1 VNAIIKDRITS
12 RKRRLEKRL
21 DENDFSQDRS
31 RPMLG
36 GTGVRFEL
44 SGRACGTAYGGLG
57 LIRQLVDRLKLAGR
71 IDERLHLF
79 KRHLPYHE
87 SDHVLNLA
95 YNALCAGTCLEDLE
109 LRRQDEAYLNLL
121 DAERIPDPTTSGDFC
136 RRFRRHD
143 LRALQA
149 AYDEARKQVW
159 SEQPEEFFAEARIEA
174 DGTLV
179 ATDAE
184 CKEGID
190 YCAYKSVWGYHPL
203 VVTLANTGEVLRLLN
218 RSGNRPSHEGAAP
231 LLDER
236 IALCREA
243 GFKKILLR
251 GDTDFSQITHLDR
264 WHEQGDLEFVFGYD
278 ATAQLHIL
286 ADDLTVEAWK
296 PLQRPPKHP
305 IRAERRSKPAR
316 IKQAVVEARG
326 FKDVRLVD
334 EWVAEFDYRPH
345 ACRRTYRLVV
355 VRKNLRVS
363 EPKQDRLFG
372 QRPLSAGKRDRA
384 VERITSPAR
393 AGQRPLIQRGL
404 HARHGLGLEPQGLVG
419 AVARRASREIRAA
432 RTIESTAARPGV
444 PDVRE
449 LLPPSAG
456 AGRENRPADH
466 RATARLQPMAVRVL
480 SPRRNVRSSSALL
493 NQRPAGVVRP
503 IHPQAFIPRNE
514 KIRRNA
520 APRNEPPHDRPT
532 SRSPKSSATRRTARS
547 APAHFGRSAANTDGR
562 HTLV

>member
-1 VNAIIKDRITS
+1 MLRHHETHSPKGIRVNAIIKARIAA

-21 DENDFSQDRS
+21 DKNNFPEDLS
-31 RPMLG
+31 RPVLG

-57 LIRQLVDRLKLAGR
+57 LIRQLVDRLGLARR

-79 KRHLPYHE
+79 KRYLPYHE

-95 YNALCAGTCLEDLE
+95 YNAMCAGTCLEDLE

-121 DAERIPDPTTSGDFC
+121 DAERIPDPTTAGDFC
-136 RRFRRHD
+136 RRFERHH
-143 LRALQA
+143 LQAVQA

-159 SEQPEEFFAEARIEA
+159 SEQPEQFFAEARIEA

-231 LLDER
+231 LLDES

-243 GFKKILLR
+243 GFKKMLLR
-251 GDTDFSQITHLDR
+251 GDTDFSQTTYLDR
-264 WHEQGDLEFVFGYD
+264 WYDQGDVEFVFGYD

-286 ADDLTVEAWK
+286 ADDLPAAAWK
-296 PLQRPPKHP
+296 TLKRPPKYP

-345 ACRRTYRLVV
+345 ACCRAYRLVV

-363 EPKQDRLFG
+363 EPKQDRLFDDY
-372 QRPLSAGKRDRA
+372 RYFFYITNDRRSTPREIVFSANDRCQQENIIA
-384 VERITSPAR
+384 QLGALR
-393 AGQRPLIQRGL
+393 AL
-404 HARHGLGLEPQGLVG
+404 HAPVNDLLSNEAYMLATALAWNLKAWLALSLDEHGSKSEPPERSKARLLGLEFRTFVNYFLRLPAQVVKTG
-419 AVARRASREIRAA
+419 RRIIVRLLGYNRWQTVFFRLAEKLSR
-432 RTIESTAARPGV
+432 
-444 PDVRE
+444 
-449 LLPPSAG
+449 
-456 AGRENRPADH
+456 
-466 RATARLQPMAVRVL
+466 
-480 SPRRNVRSSSALL
+480 PRRC
-493 NQRPAGVVRP
+493 
-503 IHPQAFIPRNE
+503 
-514 KIRRNA
+514 
-520 APRNEPPHDRPT
+520 
-532 SRSPKSSATRRTARS
+532 
-547 APAHFGRSAANTDGR
+547 
-562 HTLV
+562 